1 MKGHVYLQSIY
12 KGQCSNK
19 CIGICLAFFG
29 SPMSVEAM
37 TKVDSKRCLL
47 GFLGIIILPF
57 RVVEWLVK
65 VMTEVGFRE
74 GLVGF
79 S

>member
-1 MKGHVYLQSIY
+1 
-12 KGQCSNK
+12 
-19 CIGICLAFFG
+19 
-29 SPMSVEAM
+29 MSVEAM